1 MGRLCPENA
10 LTCMRGYI
18 WRLSNTVYWSL
29 NTVPAAPA
37 AFTGDELNTETESVP
52 GVFRWIS
59 VSGTERAVN
68 SVLFKAK
75 ERKTCFCPQHK
86 DVFTFSG
93 TALLT

>member
-1 MGRLCPENA
+1 MWRLCPENV
-10 LTCMRGYI
+10 LTCTKGFI
-18 WRLSNTVYWSL
+18 WVLSQQLLLHLQVKSSIL
-29 NTVPAAPA
+29 
-37 AFTGDELNTETESVP
+37 ETESVP

-59 VSGTERAVN
+59 ISRNERAVN

-75 ERKTCFCPQHK
+75 ERKTCVCPQHK